1 MKKENIRHMYDGMR
15 LPDQEK
21 EEMYLKIINKGRKR
35 SRSITVPALL
45 CGAALVLFLLSLP
58 SFRAFAEEKIR
69 MFTYFLLYRDS
80 VFEAELEE
88 KNISSPEA
96 VGPSVYQSLSEAE
109 EVFGLSFLKSGD
121 PSAES
126 IPSGLFYQPIMIFD
140 EKKEKHFAG
149 MSFANYAYAAGDLQD
164 VSVHADP
171 ANAFMDSISFSPG
184 KEYASPI
191 ALQIRI
197 ITDKDL
203 YESTFPKGT
212 DLSGPKY
219 GILENQAETYHL
231 SALGT
236 EAMIIST
243 YAEAAYG
250 IGPEVW
256 SRKGEPFTHITTA
269 VLTCQGI
276 EYTYLGDVSTD
287 TMKAFLNTLHF

>member
-1 MKKENIRHMYDGMR
+1 MKKEDIRHMYGSMHMPVR
-15 LPDQEK
+15 EK
-21 EEMYLKIINKGRKR
+21 EEMYKKITGLGRKKR
-35 SRSITVPALL
+35 PSPAAAVLL
-45 CGAALVLFLLSLP
+45 CSAAVLVILMSFP
-58 SFRAFAEEKIR
+58 SFRAFAGEKIR
-69 MFTYFLLYRDS
+69 MFRYYLLYGED
-80 VFEAELEE
+80 VFQAELSE
-88 KNISSPEA
+88 KDISSPESA
-96 VGPSVYQSLSEAE
+96 GPYVFGSLSEAE
-109 EVFGLSFLKSGD
+109 EAFGLSFLKSDD

-126 IPSGLFYQPIMIFD
+126 IPSGLFYQPVMIFD
-140 EKKEKHFAG
+140 EKMEKHFAG
-149 MSFANYAYAAGDLQD
+149 MSFVNYAYAAGDIQNITLSQGPSPE
-164 VSVHADP
+164 V
-171 ANAFMDSISFSPG
+171 MDSISFTPG

-203 YESTFPKGT
+203 YESTFPKET

-231 SALGT
+231 SSLGT

-250 IGPEVW
+250 IGPEIW
-256 SRKGEPFTHITTA
+256 SRKGEPFTHITSA

>member
-140 EKKEKHFAG
+140 EKMEKHFAG
-149 MSFANYAYAAGDLQD
+149 MSFVNYAYAAGDIQNITLSQGPSPE
-164 VSVHADP
+164 V
-171 ANAFMDSISFSPG
+171 MDSISFTPG

-203 YESTFPKGT
+203 YESTFPKET
-212 DLSGPKY
+212 DLSGPKN

-243 YAEAAYG
+243 YAEASYG
-250 IGPEVW
+250 IGPEIW